1 MIYLKLSNKHIFV
14 ELFLVISM
22 RYTVY
27 LLSMFLTFYS
37 LQSQPTLSIT
47 SIPQIGEKYTFTY
60 CDTTGVEAGEGGA
73 DMNWNFST
81 LKFLEG
87 EDAVVTN
94 NIVAPQSG
102 IKYSS
107 FPSATYA
114 IESEGGYSYFKVV
127 NNKIERLGTGYEAG
141 EEVLT
146 KSKIIYGLPF
156 EFPNVYEG
164 SFSGSIKTGNII
176 TKRGGK
182 ILTIADGFGS
192 IVLPKGSYPNLLRI
206 RIEQVINDTVPPV
219 VPGAPS
225 IISITET
232 VSHIWLNDEY
242 KFGLLNISTITN
254 SQVMQG
260 NVISKTVTKNVTVQ
274 DAEPGAEMYLT
285 TPGIISPIEGSNN
298 LKLPFR
304 IEWSEAEVITPGSVK
319 NEIKNSINYTLQV
332 SGLSD
337 FSDQDLINEYNLTDQ
352 TSMEYSDD
360 LFVNDLYIRVQASYA
375 DIFSDWSDV
384 TTVSLSESEMSLST
398 PEIISPL
405 DGSVEEESPIMFAW
419 TESELIIPGG
429 IKSQEVTEVQYYLQI
444 GLLPSFE
451 DNDLIIEFEPTIDSY
466 LDVEIELPVEVIY
479 ARVKAT
485 YEDIE
490 SEWSEVVKVYLVK
503 PQELIV
509 PTLLSPQNGA
519 TELDYNGVL
528 CTWESPNENMSFQ
541 FRIISEFMFMELFVG
556 EENSYTVTD
565 LDPDTEYSWSVRAD
579 AMNGDTSEWAD
590 NWTFKT
596 KAATSV
602 KEKYFNDNRLIV
614 SPNPATDAANVR
626 FTLNNDDDV
635 RLKVFTIEGNLLY
648 VNNIGNI
655 STGEHNIQLPL
666 DGIPS
671 GAYYIMLEGRR
682 LSLMRSIIV
691 Q

>member
-146 KSKIIYGLPF
+146 KSEIIYGLPF

-319 NEIKNSINYTLQV
+319 NEIKNSNNYTLQV

-352 TSMEYSDD
+352 TSMEYSED

-490 SEWSEVVKVYLVK
+490 SEWSEVVKVYLVE

-509 PTLLSPQNGA
+509 PTLLSPQNGT

-556 EENSYTVTD
+556 DQNSYTVTD

-614 SPNPATDAANVR
+614 SPNPATDEANVR

-635 RLKVFTIEGNLLY
+635 RLKVFTIEGNLLF
-648 VNNIGNI
+648 VNNIGII
-655 STGEHNIQLPL
+655 SAGEHNIQLPL
-666 DGIPS
+666 DGFPS